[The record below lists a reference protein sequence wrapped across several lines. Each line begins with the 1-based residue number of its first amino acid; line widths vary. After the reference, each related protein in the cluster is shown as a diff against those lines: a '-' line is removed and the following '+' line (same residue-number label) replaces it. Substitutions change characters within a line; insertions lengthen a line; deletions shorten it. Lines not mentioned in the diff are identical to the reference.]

1 MQKSYRQYFTQAL
14 AGMVEGMGVGSV
26 EAYHNDAGYTKE
38 VWTVTTPATPVTA
51 TVYTVTM
58 YDADTSDSPIS
69 FSFTTASTVRAD
81 LATGLF
87 NAFRANLR
95 ASQLASVVNNTSTLV
110 FTHRKDNTPFFVTV
124 SGGGAAPL
132 TVPTTPTTAAAGPS
146 RIPFGVFLT
155 KVSGTTPR
163 VLGNLTGGTVR
174 LPNSGDALTAICG
187 FARLNTSVQKDVVGP
202 AATAGYE
209 ANQLAVDVQRRLGDL
224 SGIWV
229 PTLETSITP
238 ESDPVYISVA
248 SGSKGYA
255 QKTNANSAIDASTR
269 ARFAS
274 DVVTDIN
281 NNRVVLVYANF

>member
-1 MQKSYRQYFTQAL
+1 MQKVYRQYYTQAL

-26 EAYHNDAGYTKE
+26 EAYHNDSGYVKE

-51 TVYTVTM
+51 TVYTITL
-58 YDADTSDSPIS
+58 YDDETSSSPITI
-69 FSFTTASTVRAD
+69 SFTTTTTVRAD

-110 FTHRKDNTPFFVTV
+110 FTHRKDNTPMFVTIG
-124 SGGGAAPL
+124 GGGAAPL
-132 TVPTTPTTAAAGPS
+132 TVPTTPTTAAASPS
-146 RIPFGVFLT
+146 RIGFGLFVT
-155 KVSGTTPR
+155 KIAGATPR
-163 VLGNLTGGTVR
+163 VPGTLNGGSIR
-174 LPNSGDALTAICG
+174 LPNSGDAITSICG
-187 FARLNTSVQKDVVGP
+187 ITRLNTSVQKDQVGP
-202 AATAGYE
+202 GATAAYE

-229 PTLETSITP
+229 PTLETSIS
-238 ESDPVYISVA
+238 ESDPVFISVA
-248 SGSKGYA
+248 AGFKGYA

-269 ARFAS
+269 ASFRS

-281 NNRVVLVYANF
+281 NNRVVKVYANF